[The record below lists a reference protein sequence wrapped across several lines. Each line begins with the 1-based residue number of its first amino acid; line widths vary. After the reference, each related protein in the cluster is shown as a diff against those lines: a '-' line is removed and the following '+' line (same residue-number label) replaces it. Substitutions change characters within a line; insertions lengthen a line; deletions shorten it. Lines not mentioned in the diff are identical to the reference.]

1 MDRWNNGT
9 YTYGREGDVLPGV
22 RVMERRLS
30 AILAADV
37 VGYSSLME
45 QDEAGTFGR
54 LRAHRKELFEPEIE
68 KHHGRIFKLTGD
80 GLFAEFT
87 SVVNAVECAVSL
99 QRGLAER
106 NANVAEDQRMYVR
119 IGINL
124 GEVIVEGDDRLGE
137 SVNIAARL
145 EQLAEPG
152 GICVSGKVS
161 KEVEKKLAFAFE
173 PMGEQKVK
181 NITEQVQVYKVKL
194 EGPKVRSRP
203 RETPPMQ
210 EVSSTVPAVAV
221 LPFDDLSADQNLRYL
236 GDGVAEDVITA
247 LSRFPDLVVVA
258 RGSSFAYKGKA
269 IDMRQIGRE
278 LGVGFVVEGS
288 VRKEGEKLRIVSQLI
303 DTKNGEHVWAERFDR
318 AGTDP
323 WALQDEVTGMIV
335 SALTGETG
343 ALKQAQYR
351 QAWGKGAT
359 TLEEYDYY
367 LRGHAQY
374 VKYTKEGIE
383 RSGEIWREGLAK
395 FPSSPLLKVKLGW
408 HHMMR
413 VMIFVSHDPPADVRK
428 VGELARHVLANE
440 HLSPQVA
447 RLANWLISYVL
458 VQEKD
463 FDGALAASDK
473 TVALAPYDTFML
485 SRLIVVLLQA
495 GRTDQALQWADLA
508 AARDPA
514 LGWAY
519 NYGRGWAHLVLGRF
533 EEAVDVLTHTEF
545 NDAHL
550 LFAIAYVRLGRL
562 ADARAEVVKMLK
574 INPAITVQTW
584 RLGYSFRDPAIL
596 DRHALDLV
604 QAGLP
609 KR

>member
-1 MDRWNNGT
+1 MKRYET
-9 YTYGREGDVLPGV
+9 APP
-22 RVMERRLS
+22 
-30 AILAADV
+30 ILA
-37 VGYSSLME
+37 
-45 QDEAGTFGR
+45 
-54 LRAHRKELFEPEIE
+54 
-68 KHHGRIFKLTGD
+68 
-80 GLFAEFT
+80 
-87 SVVNAVECAVSL
+87 
-99 QRGLAER
+99 GLALSRHVWSWNVTVISLNRWSESDQKAIRQQLDRILHSGPFLQSRRRQRFLEYLVNETLAGRSER
-106 NANVAEDQRMYVR
+106 LKGYTIALEVFDRPETFDPTVYPLVR
-119 IGINL
+119 I
-124 GEVIVEGDDRLGE
+124 E
-137 SVNIAARL
+137 AARL
-145 EQLAEPG
+145 REKLREYYDTDGQGDPIQIDLPKGSYTPHIEFRTEGAPRHARQEPLA
-152 GICVSGKVS
+152 
-161 KEVEKKLAFAFE
+161 
-173 PMGEQKVK
+173 
-181 NITEQVQVYKVKL
+181 
-194 EGPKVRSRP
+194 
-203 RETPPMQ
+203 Q
-210 EVSSTVPAVAV
+210 EMSSTVPSVAV
-221 LPFDDLSADQNLRYL
+221 LPFDDLSADQNLGYL
-236 GDGVAEDVITA
+236 GDGVAEDIITA

-258 RGSSFAYKGKA
+258 RGSSFAYKGRA
-269 IDMRQIGRE
+269 VDMRQVGKE
-278 LGVGFVVEGS
+278 LGVGYIVEGS
-288 VRKEGEKLRIVSQLI
+288 VRKDGGKLRIVSQLI

-447 RLANWLISYVL
+447 RLANWLMSCVL

-485 SRLIVVLLQA
+485 SRLIMVLLQA
-495 GRTDQALQWADLA
+495 GRTDRALQWADLA

-533 EEAVDVLTHTEF
+533 GEAVDVLTQTEF

-550 LFAIAYVRLGRL
+550 LLAIAYVRLGRL